1 MKKQNKNVSRHPVL
15 SIRNHFPKFTITTLG
30 CKVNQSES
38 DAIAHQLKNS
48 GYYPAHPKEKADLCI
63 INTCTVTQKAS
74 MQSRQAVR
82 QAIRSNPG
90 ARIIVTGCYAQ
101 TEPDEIDKIDG
112 IHHIIGHTDKLKIPD
127 MVLSKEKGPYPHL
140 IRQNIFS
147 EHNFEQT
154 SAAVS
159 GNRTRPFLKIQD
171 GCNSFCTYCIVPYA
185 RGCSRSMRIENVLEN
200 IKQFKQAGYREVVL
214 TGVHLGAYG
223 IDLSPK
229 TGLTELLHRICESN
243 PIDRVRLSSIEPHEL
258 TDDLIQLV
266 AKADIFC
273 DHFHIPLQS
282 GDDLILKKMH
292 RPYTRS
298 LFKNQ
303 IIKINELLP
312 DAAIGVDTLI
322 GFPGET
328 EKAFENTYSL
338 IDELPVTYLHVF
350 PFSARK
356 STPANSYPQQVDSK
370 TIKARCEKMRS
381 LGHAKKRDFY
391 KKFTGKKVEILIEG
405 KRDKST
411 GLLKGISSN
420 YIPVHVNGDDNL
432 KNTRVQ
438 VRIDRVKSDNK
449 VFGAL
454 FKHRHENSEKSYKI
468 NQISLDKL
476 I

>member
-1 MKKQNKNVSRHPVL
+1 LPAFSVDKRHITRVYVAFMKNIKKRISSHPVS
-15 SIRNHFPKFTITTLG
+15 SIQNHFHKFKITTLG

-38 DAIAHQLKNS
+38 DAMAHQLKNS
-48 GYYPAHPKEKADLCI
+48 GWHPVHPKEKADLCI

-101 TEPDEIDKIDG
+101 TDPDEIGKIEG
-112 IHHIIGHTDKLKIPD
+112 IHHIIGHADKSKIPN
-127 MVLSKEKGPYPHL
+127 MVLSKKQALYPRL

-154 SAAVS
+154 SAAHS

-171 GCNSFCTYCIVPYA
+171 GCDSFCTYCIVPYA
-185 RGCSRSMRIENVLEN
+185 RGRSRSLAIENVLKN
-200 IKQFKQAGYREVVL
+200 IKRFRNAGSHEVVL

-223 IDLSPK
+223 LDLSPK
-229 TGLTELLHRICESN
+229 SDLTELLHRICESD

-258 TDDLIQLV
+258 TDELIHLM
-266 AKADIFC
+266 ATAEIFC
-273 DHFHIPLQS
+273 RHFHLPLQS
-282 GDDLILKKMH
+282 GDDLILKKMR

-298 LFKNQ
+298 FFRDQ

-338 IDELPVTYLHVF
+338 INELPITYLHVF

-356 STPANSYPQQVDSK
+356 GTPASGYPQQVDPK
-370 TIKARCEKMRS
+370 TIKARCKKMRA
-381 LGHAKKRDFY
+381 LGRLKKKEFY
-391 KKFTGKKVEILIEG
+391 KKFTGKPAEILIEDN
-405 KRDKST
+405 RDKST

-420 YIPVHVNGDDNL
+420 YIPIHVTGEDIL
-432 KNTRVQ
+432 KNTLVH
-438 VRIDRVKSDNK
+438 VEIDSITIDNT
-449 VFGAL
+449 VFG
-454 FKHRHENSEKSYKI
+454 
-468 NQISLDKL
+468 SLY
-476 I
+476 

>member
-1 MKKQNKNVSRHPVL
+1 MKKQKKRMRRHPVS
-15 SIRNHFPKFTITTLG
+15 SIQNHFLKFTITTLG

-38 DAIAHQLKNS
+38 DAMAHQLKNS
-48 GYYPAHPKEKADLCI
+48 GCYPVHHKEKADLCI

-82 QAIRSNPG
+82 KAIRSNPG

-112 IHHIIGHTDKLKIPD
+112 IHHIIGHTDKFKIPD
-127 MVLSKEKGPYPHL
+127 IVLSKEKGPYPHL
-140 IRQNIFS
+140 IRQNILS

-154 SAAVS
+154 PAAVS

-171 GCNSFCTYCIVPYA
+171 GCDSFCTYCIVPYA
-185 RGCSRSMRIENVLEN
+185 RGRSRSMLIENVLEN
-200 IKQFKQAGYREVVL
+200 IKQLKKAGYHEVVL

-223 IDLSPK
+223 LDLSPK
-229 TGLTELLHRICESN
+229 TDLTKLLNRICESN

-258 TDDLIQLV
+258 TDDIIQLV
-266 AKADIFC
+266 AGTDIFC
-273 DHFHIPLQS
+273 HHFHIPLQS
-282 GDDLILKKMH
+282 GDDLILKKMR

-298 LFKNQ
+298 LFRNQ

-312 DAAIGVDTLI
+312 GAAIGVDTLI

-338 IDELPVTYLHVF
+338 IAELPVTYLHVF

-356 STPANSYPQQVDSK
+356 GTPASSYPQQVDSK
-370 TIKARCEKMRS
+370 TIKARCKKMRS
-381 LGHAKKRDFY
+381 LGQVKKEDFY
-391 KKFTGKKVEILIEG
+391 KKFTGKTVEILIED
-405 KRDKST
+405 KRDRST
-411 GLLKGISSN
+411 GLLKGITSN

-432 KNTRVQ
+432 KNTLVQ
-438 VRIDRVKSDNK
+438 VRIDKVKSDNN

-454 FKHRHENSEKSYKI
+454 Y
-468 NQISLDKL
+468 
-476 I
+476 